1 MTRAARVSSRG
12 NAEMTA
18 RFLHKTR
25 LCIYYSKGYCARG
38 EDCNFAHG
46 SGDVRTAPD
55 FSYTQQCRSLVK
67 TGRCRQGDACKFAH
81 AAGQLRPWEGSEE
94 GEEYNE
100 SGSQYGS
107 QCGSQE
113 YHTAHRA
120 APYEL
125 PQPQCQTPWAQDD
138 RSAAALAAPLPRGA
152 SSAHP
157 GQDSSPPLT
166 ATVKRT
172 FLHVFAVDED
182 DTFDDF
188 RRCSSAPPRARTH

>member
-55 FSYTQQCRSLVK
+55 FSYTQQCRSFVK

-107 QCGSQE
+107 QCGSQ
-113 YHTAHRA
+113 
-120 APYEL
+120 
-125 PQPQCQTPWAQDD
+125 
-138 RSAAALAAPLPRGA
+138 
-152 SSAHP
+152 
-157 GQDSSPPLT
+157 DSSPPLT